1 MKNGCGVTVEN
12 VARGTGNHEL
22 WNQHFALGEEQP
34 AMDSK
39 VSSKSSTNVNSG
51 LTATGAQDSPVL
63 LLQPQ
68 RIWILGAGH
77 FGRLAAKRLSRRF
90 PDASFLVIDNRPDRL
105 EDIKNTLKMP
115 VALDDAIAYLN
126 THELSEDL
134 WIIPAV
140 PVHVA
145 FLWLLHQLQHSG
157 PVHPMPVPDEVD
169 AMIPNPY
176 RVASGT
182 VYASFATFRCPDACS
197 EPDDLCTH
205 TRRPRLGNL
214 FEHLARL
221 KARPY
226 HMEVIRSWQLAPGVG
241 GYRVAQLRASLERI
255 THQPGKYLIA
265 TSCRCHAVID
275 ALVFHGGRR
284 TVSS

>member
-1 MKNGCGVTVEN
+1 M
-12 VARGTGNHEL
+12 
-22 WNQHFALGEEQP
+22 
-34 AMDSK
+34 
-39 VSSKSSTNVNSG
+39 
-51 LTATGAQDSPVL
+51 
-63 LLQPQ
+63 
-68 RIWILGAGH
+68 
-77 FGRLAAKRLSRRF
+77 
-90 PDASFLVIDNRPDRL
+90 IDNRPDRL
-105 EDIKNTLKMP
+105 EDIKTHYKMP

-126 THELSEDL
+126 TNDLSEDL

-176 RVASGT
+176 RVSSGT

-205 TRRPRLGNL
+205 TRRPRLGSL

-221 KARPY
+221 QVRQY

-255 THQPGKYLIA
+255 DASAWKIPDRNQLPLPCGHRCPYLP
-265 TSCRCHAVID
+265 
-275 ALVFHGGRR
+275 RR
-284 TVSS
+284 APDPVAMITEAMAI

>member
-1 MKNGCGVTVEN
+1 MSIAGKKTMSCQNSTS
-12 VARGTGNHEL
+12 L
-22 WNQHFALGEEQP
+22 WGAEQL

-39 VSSKSSTNVNSG
+39 GYSKSSTNENSE
-51 LTATGAQDSPVL
+51 LTATGAQDSSVP

-68 RIWILGAGH
+68 QFWILGAGH

-90 PDASFLVIDNRPDRL
+90 PEASFLVIDHRPDRL
-105 EDIKNTLKMP
+105 EEIEGAYKLP
-115 VALDDAIAYLN
+115 VSLADATNFLN
-126 THELSEDL
+126 TNDLSEDL

-176 RVASGT
+176 RVSSGT

-205 TRRPRLGNL
+205 TRRPRLGSL

-221 KARPY
+221 QVRQY

-241 GYRVAQLRASLERI
+241 GYRVAQLCASLERI
-255 THQPGKYLIA
+255 ERQPTKYLIA

-275 ALVFHGGRR
+275 ALIFQGGRR
-284 TVSS
+284 TLSQ

>member
-1 MKNGCGVTVEN
+1 MEN
-12 VARGTGNHEL
+12 ST
-22 WNQHFALGEEQP
+22 
-34 AMDSK
+34 SK
-39 VSSKSSTNVNSG
+39 TTENSG
-51 LTATGAQDSPVL
+51 FTATGNQDSSVP

-68 RIWILGAGH
+68 HIWILGAGH

-105 EDIKNTLKMP
+105 DKIKSTLKMP

-126 THELSEDL
+126 THELSETL
-134 WIIPAV
+134 YIIPAV

-145 FLWLLHQLQHSG
+145 FLWLVHQLQHSG
-157 PVHPMPVPDEVD
+157 PVRPMPVPDEVD

-176 RVASGT
+176 RVSSGT

-205 TRRPRLGNL
+205 TRRPRLGSL

-221 KARPY
+221 QARQY

-241 GYRVAQLRASLERI
+241 GYRVAQLRSSLDRI
-255 THQPGKYLIA
+255 AHQPGKYLIA

-275 ALVFHGGRR
+275 SLIFEPGRR
-284 TVSS
+284 TLSP